1 MITGDIK
8 SRVDQIWD
16 TFWTGGI
23 TNGISVI
30 EQMTYLFFMKL
41 IDDAQNKKEAN
52 ANELGITLKNP
63 TFKDGM
69 WHNPDTDKDVPYED
83 MRWKKFVNFDP
94 NKMFAMIVLGIL
106 GSGIV
111 KWIGEKTK
119 LDEKWRYSYLEII
132 FCALMFLLSICS
144 LAGDTYNPFIYFR
157 F

>member
-1 MITGDIK
+1 M
-8 SRVDQIWD
+8 
-16 TFWTGGI
+16 
-23 TNGISVI
+23 
-30 EQMTYLFFMKL
+30 MLM
-41 IDDAQNKKEAN
+41 
-52 ANELGITLKNP
+52 P
-63 TFKDGM
+63 
-69 WHNPDTDKDVPYED
+69 
-83 MRWKKFVNFDP
+83 WKYTRSPVAIQEMVT